1 MWCVVKCGI
10 MNKKPGYEHF
20 RRRYLMKTVFIV
32 NPKAGAGDAEA
43 KIREEIAKL
52 PNSDECSV
60 YVTKGVGDATRF
72 VEELCGSEHGGLR
85 LIACGGDGT
94 INEVFSGAVGKENVT
109 VSCYPCGS
117 GNDFVKCFGG
127 AEAFSDIARLVDAEA
142 KPLDVL
148 KVGDRYSFNVTNFG
162 FDTVVAMTINEE
174 RSKTGHG
181 NKNAYTKGV
190 VKALLTGMKNEC
202 SVKADGELLNPEGR
216 CLLCTV
222 ANGQYV
228 GGSFKCAPR
237 AKTDDGYIEVCLV
250 KCISRLRFVKL
261 LTPYTNGEHLDC
273 GKFDDII
280 EYRRAKK
287 VEVEAPEGFAY
298 SLDGEIVSEPR
309 FTIEIL
315 PGALSFAY

>member
-1 MWCVVKCGI
+1 
-10 MNKKPGYEHF
+10 
-20 RRRYLMKTVFIV
+20 MKTVFIV

-174 RSKTGHG
+174 RTKTP
-181 NKNAYTKGV
+181 T
-190 VKALLTGMKNEC
+190 
-202 SVKADGELLNPEGR
+202 
-216 CLLCTV
+216 
-222 ANGQYV
+222 
-228 GGSFKCAPR
+228 PR
-237 AKTDDGYIEVCLV
+237 AS
-250 KCISRLRFVKL
+250 SRRCS
-261 LTPYTNGEHLDC
+261 P
-273 GKFDDII
+273 
-280 EYRRAKK
+280 A
-287 VEVEAPEGFAY
+287 
-298 SLDGEIVSEPR
+298 
-309 FTIEIL
+309 
-315 PGALSFAY
+315 